1 MINSLKQMARTPVR
15 TILFLIL
22 MFFAALLLT
31 LGTCIWLKG
40 NSTMAQY
47 EDRFMTIG
55 TVRQIPD
62 SFQQTLQWNAETKD
76 YDVRK
81 NAQYRSYYTPED
93 MLFPGAEYIA
103 GPEQRAFYTSYG
115 PEYLM
120 YNVSVNPSALSM
132 GSLIAE
138 FSPMEDCTPDET
150 VKIKI
155 TKVIGGDQ
163 RLEGAVDN
171 FCDHMNPNP
180 KMLYQDKTYV
190 AILHSYLYIH
200 GSMYE
205 ELMKSKNEV
214 HVGLEYIPGSLETGL
229 CLPDGS
235 LPEDT
240 FRDGQEIFEVT
251 DGFYETDAGRRLLN
265 LAQSEGIWRQCQ
277 PVTGT
282 NKTCLL
288 MPFYNGQAYICEGR
302 DISEEEYASG
312 SKVCL
317 APKTFMENNGL
328 SLGDQVKVQ
337 LLYTDTRVNAGRRF
351 WLDGSIGFY
360 SGLVDTA
367 GEPLQVFE
375 TSDYEVVGIYDVTV
389 SGEDSI
395 FDPGADELIVPMQSV
410 EARDGK
416 NLLACGPM
424 TDATS
429 SFQIPNGGIDEFLK
443 GWAEYGTDQ
452 LELTFYDMGY
462 SQLKAGI
469 DNMKKISLCLLVAGL
484 VLTLLLLFFFSHLF
498 ITKQA
503 QRTAIERSLGM
514 RAAQCRWSMLSG
526 FALLIFVGALIGS
539 VAGTR
544 FSGRVSVVNAGQS
557 YYETTY
563 TEGLTNTENEIA
575 VEEAADTQ
583 IPAVFSTVLIM
594 AAGVGIAWGKMNRSL
609 KREPMQLLSE
619 RQEEFQV

>member
-31 LGTCIWLKG
+31 LGICIWLKG

-62 SFQQTLQWNAETKD
+62 SFEQALQWDAETKD
-76 YDVRK
+76 YEVWK

-163 RLEGAVDN
+163 RLEGVVDN

-180 KMLYQDKTYV
+180 MMLYKDKTYA
-190 AILHSYLYIH
+190 AILHTYLYIH

-214 HVGLEYIPGSLETGL
+214 HIGLEYIPGSLETGL

-251 DGFYETDAGRRLLN
+251 DDFYETDAGRRLLN
-265 LAQSEGIWRQCQ
+265 LAQSEGIWRHCQ

-360 SGLVDTA
+360 SGLVDA
-367 GEPLQVFE
+367 KGEPLQVFE
-375 TSDYEVVGIYDVTV
+375 SSEYEVVGIYDVTV

-395 FDPGADELIVPMQSV
+395 FNPGADELIVPMQSV

-429 SFQIPNGGIDEFLK
+429 SFQIPNGSIDAFLK
-443 GWAEYGTDQ
+443 GWAEYGTDK
-452 LELTFYDMGY
+452 LEITFYDMGY

-526 FALLIFVGALIGS
+526 FALLIFVGAVIGS

-594 AAGVGIAWGKMNRSL
+594 AAGVGIAWCKMNRSL

-619 RQEEFQV
+619 RQEES

>member
-163 RLEGAVDN
+163 RLEGMVDN

-190 AILHSYLYIH
+190 AILITYLYIH
-200 GSMYE
+200 GSMYD

-337 LLYTDTRVNAGRRF
+337 LLYTDTRVNAGRKF

-360 SGLVDTA
+360 SGLVDA
-367 GEPLQVFE
+367 KGEPLQVFE
-375 TSDYEVVGIYDVTV
+375 SSDYEVVGIYDVTV

-395 FDPGADELIVPMQSV
+395 FNPGADELIVPMQSV

-429 SFQIPNGGIDEFLK
+429 SFQIPNGSIDAFLK
-443 GWAEYGTDQ
+443 GWAEYGTDK
-452 LELTFYDMGY
+452 LEITFYDMGY

-526 FALLIFVGALIGS
+526 FALLIFVGAVIGS

-619 RQEEFQV
+619 RQEES

>member
-15 TILFLIL
+15 TVLFLIL

-40 NSTMAQY
+40 NRTMAQY
-47 EDRFMTIG
+47 EERFMTIG

-62 SFQQTLQWNAETKD
+62 SFEQTLQWNAETKD

-81 NAQYRSYYTPED
+81 KAQYSSYYTPAD

-103 GPEQRAFYTSYG
+103 EPEQRAFYTSYV

-120 YNVSVNPSALSM
+120 YNASVNPSALSK

-138 FSPMEDCTPDET
+138 FSPMEDCMPDET
-150 VKIKI
+150 VKIQI
-155 TKVIGGDQ
+155 TKVVGGDQ
-163 RLEGAVDN
+163 RMEGVVEN

-180 KMLYQDKTYV
+180 EMLYQDKTYV
-190 AILHSYLYIH
+190 AILNTYLYIH
-200 GSMYE
+200 GSMYD
-205 ELMKSKNEV
+205 ELMQSKNEV
-214 HVGLEYIPGSLETGL
+214 YIGLEYVPDSLETGL

-235 LPEDT
+235 LPEDA
-240 FRDGQEIFEVT
+240 FRGGQQIFEVT
-251 DGFYETDAGRRLLN
+251 DGFYETDTGRRLLN
-265 LAQSEGIWRQCQ
+265 LAKSEGIWRHCQ

-282 NKTCLL
+282 NKTCLM

-317 APKTFMENNGL
+317 APKTFMENNRL

-337 LLYTDTRVNAGRRF
+337 LLYTDTRVNAGRKF

-360 SGLVDTA
+360 GGLVDME

-375 TSDYEVVGIYDVTV
+375 SSDYEVVGIYDVTI
-389 SGEDSI
+389 SGAESI
-395 FDPGADELIVPMQSV
+395 FDPGADELIVPMESI

-416 NLLACGPM
+416 NLVSCGPM

-429 SFQIPNGGIDEFLK
+429 SFQIPNGSIDAFLK
-443 GWAEYGTDQ
+443 SWAEYGTDQ

-469 DNMKKISLCLLVAGL
+469 DNMKKISLCLLVAG
-484 VLTLLLLFFFSHLF
+484 VILTLLLLLFFSHLF

-514 RAAQCRWSMLSG
+514 RAAKCRWSMLSG
-526 FALLIFVGALIGS
+526 FALLMFVGAVTGS
-539 VAGTR
+539 VAGTK

-563 TEGLTNTENEIA
+563 TEGLTNTGNEIA
-575 VEEAADTQ
+575 VEEAMDTQ
-583 IPAVFSTVLIM
+583 MPAVWGTLFIVIT
-594 AAGVGIAWGKMNRSL
+594 GVGIAWGKMNRSL

-619 RQEEFQV
+619 RQEES